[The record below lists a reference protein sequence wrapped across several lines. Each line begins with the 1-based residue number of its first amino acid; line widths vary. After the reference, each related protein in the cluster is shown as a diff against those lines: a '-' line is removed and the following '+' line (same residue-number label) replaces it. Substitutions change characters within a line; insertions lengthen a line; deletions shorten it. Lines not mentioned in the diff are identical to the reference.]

1 MSYIAKQLSTFNK
14 KEVVTLLKKGKR
26 VYKDVGLDIISA
38 PATLKFGR
46 ILVITPRKVGNAP
59 ARNRIRRRLKAL
71 FYQKKLFERLT
82 DVCIIIKKP
91 GITYNYAQLE
101 QFLDYVFT

>member
-1 MSYIAKQLSTFNK
+1 MSYIAKQLSAFNK

-26 VYKDVGLDIISA
+26 VYKDIGLDIISA
-38 PATLKFGR
+38 PATLTFGR
-46 ILVITPRKVGNAP
+46 ILIITPRKVGNAP

-71 FYQKKLFERLT
+71 FYQKRLYERLT

-91 GITYNYAQLE
+91 GITYTSSQLE
-101 QFLDYVFT
+101 QLLGYVFT

>member
-1 MSYIAKQLSTFNK
+1 MSYIAKQLSTFSK

-38 PATLKFGR
+38 PATNSFGR

-59 ARNRIRRRLKAL
+59 ARNKIRRRLKAL
-71 FYQKKLFERLT
+71 FYQKKLYERLT

-91 GITYNYAQLE
+91 GITYTSDQL
-101 QFLDYVFT
+101 QQLLGHVFT